1 MESSRQE
8 HLSRLPFPPPGDL
21 PHPGIDPESPTLTGR
36 YFTAESSRKPHP
48 DLTPLQKV
56 RASPKPSPRDT
67 VWGHGAEEVLK
78 GTKSLFGA
86 DPRLQTDEKK
96 TFALKGP
103 QQMGVEAKAP
113 SLEQQVLLLLEPD
126 GILGDSLPQSNVCP

>member
-1 MESSRQE
+1 MK
-8 HLSRLPFPPPGDL
+8 PGGKYRICSMR
-21 PHPGIDPESPTLTGR
+21 PSG
-36 YFTAESSRKPHP
+36 KPHP
-48 DLTPLQKV
+48 DLNPLQKV
-56 RASPKPSPRDT
+56 RASPEPSPRDV

-78 GTKSLFGA
+78 GTKSLFGV
-86 DPRLQTDEKK
+86 DPQLQTDEKK

-126 GILGDSLPQSNVCP
+126 GILGDSLPQSNVYP

>member
-1 MESSRQE
+1 M
-8 HLSRLPFPPPGDL
+8 
-21 PHPGIDPESPTLTGR
+21 
-36 YFTAESSRKPHP
+36 
-48 DLTPLQKV
+48 
-56 RASPKPSPRDT
+56 
-67 VWGHGAEEVLK
+67 WGHGAEEVLK
-78 GTKSLFGA
+78 GPKSLFGA
-86 DPRLQTDEKK
+86 DPWLQTDEKK